1 MDLGRPPTLSYH
13 YYYNILYYHNTSTT
27 MSVAPAPAPA
37 RPPRRTAFLVGI
49 NYVNTSNELNGCYND
64 VVNVAQ
70 YLRTVLGYVAPG
82 AISIL
87 TDGNRNVAGTA
98 SPLPPTRQNIL
109 AGMAALVNGM
119 VAGDEAVFHFSGHG
133 SLVRDTNGDEV
144 TGFDSCLCPIDYD
157 APSASGGGVVTDDEI
172 RTLLVERVPRG
183 ARLYVILD
191 CCHNGSGC
199 DIRYKYED
207 FSILVRERPTPLWRT
222 QQRAFVNP
230 KYTDTAGEVF
240 MISGSRD
247 EQTSADAYINN
258 AYAGALTYAVFAIL
272 RANHTAI
279 RTYSWSA
286 LLRDVRHFMRVN
298 KYTQI
303 PQIMTGQIIS
313 PARPVFAAV
322 AVVASRGAGVG
333 ASAAATYLELTT
345 GSNSSGRAR
354 GATAAVAVA
363 VAAANGTLFGFT
375 PNSGSIRPRKT
386 QQQIQFIH

>member
-1 MDLGRPPTLSYH
+1 MT
-13 YYYNILYYHNTSTT
+13 
-27 MSVAPAPAPA
+27 
-37 RPPRRTAFLVGI
+37 
-49 NYVNTSNELNGCYND
+49 
-64 VVNVAQ
+64 
-70 YLRTVLGYVAPG
+70 
-82 AISIL
+82 
-87 TDGNRNVAGTA
+87 
-98 SPLPPTRQNIL
+98 
-109 AGMAALVNGM
+109 ALVADM

-133 SLVRDTNGDEV
+133 SLVRDTNGDEA
-144 TGFDSCLCPIDYD
+144 TGLDSCLCPIDYD

-172 RTLLVERVPRG
+172 RTLLVDRVPRG

-207 FSILVRERPTPLWRT
+207 FSVLVRERPTPLWRT
-222 QQRAFVNP
+222 QQRAFTNP

-272 RANHTAI
+272 RANHASI

-303 PQIMTGQIIS
+303 PQIMTGQIIY

-322 AVVASRGAGVG
+322 AAAAGAASRSAGAG
-333 ASAAATYLELTT
+333 SAYLELTT
-345 GSNSSGRAR
+345 GSNSVGRAR
-354 GATAAVAVA
+354 GTTTEAAGAPVP
-363 VAAANGTLFGFT
+363 NGTLFGFKGI
-375 PNSGSIRPRKT
+375 SGSIRTRKA
-386 QQQIQFIH
+386 QPQIQFIH